1 MKSGIINV
9 YKEAGYTSFD
19 VVAKLRG
26 ILHVKKIGHTGTL
39 DPDAT
44 GVLPICIGKAT
55 KVCDL
60 LTNKDKSYTTTL
72 LIGKSTDTYDIS
84 GTVTNESEVNV
95 TENEVIN
102 AINSFL
108 GEIEQIPPMYSAI
121 KVNGKKLYELARQGK
136 VIDRQARKVT
146 IYNIEVIDISL
157 PRIIMRI
164 DCSKG
169 TYIRSLCNDIGEK
182 LGCFGCMES
191 LVRNKVGDFD
201 IENAIKVEEIEKI
214 YNENNIDKVLLPVDY
229 VFSSYPK
236 GVILDDS
243 KKYALNGAKLGM
255 SNLVD
260 GRINYE
266 LCEEN
271 VKNNNNFLR
280 LYLENGKF
288 VGLYKRV
295 KDNLILEKMFYEDI

>member
-9 YKEAGYTSFD
+9 YKETGYTSFD

-201 IENAIKVEEIEKI
+201 IENAIKIEEIEKI

-260 GRINYE
+260 GRINFE
-266 LCEEN
+266 LHEEN

>member
-201 IENAIKVEEIEKI
+201 IENAIKIEEIEKI

-260 GRINYE
+260 GRINFE
-266 LCEEN
+266 LHEEN

>member
-201 IENAIKVEEIEKI
+201 IENAIKIEEIEKI

-260 GRINYE
+260 GRINFE
-266 LCEEN
+266 LHEEN
-271 VKNNNNFLR
+271 VKNNNIFLR

>member
-201 IENAIKVEEIEKI
+201 IENAIKIEEIEKI

-260 GRINYE
+260 GRINFE
-266 LCEEN
+266 LHEEN
-271 VKNNNNFLR
+271 VKNYNKFLR

>member
-60 LTNKDKSYTTTL
+60 LTDKDKSYTTTL

-201 IENAIKVEEIEKI
+201 IENAIKIEEIEKI
-214 YNENNIDKVLLPVDY
+214 YNENNIDKVLFPVDY

-255 SNLVD
+255 FNLVD

-266 LCEEN
+266 LHEEN
-271 VKNNNNFLR
+271 VKNNNKFLR

>member
-102 AINSFL
+102 VINSFL

-201 IENAIKVEEIEKI
+201 IENAIKIEEIEKI

-236 GVILDDS
+236 GIILNDS

-260 GRINYE
+260 GRINFE
-266 LCEEN
+266 LHEEN